1 MRSLKESVNEKIKSD
16 MIAEEKRIDENFGV
30 ILENETKGEFVNGS
44 EIDNIL
50 DEWK

>member
-1 MRSLKESVNEKIKSD
+1 MKSLKESVNEKIESD

-30 ILENETKGEFVNGS
+30 ILENETKGELVNES